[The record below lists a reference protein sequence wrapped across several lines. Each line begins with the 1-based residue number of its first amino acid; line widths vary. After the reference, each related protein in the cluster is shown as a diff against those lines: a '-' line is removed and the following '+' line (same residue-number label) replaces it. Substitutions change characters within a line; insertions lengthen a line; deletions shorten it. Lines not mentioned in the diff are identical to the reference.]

1 MRWVRPVAM
10 LSPLG
15 IWSISVGFVVLLVG
29 LTAFQLH
36 AGYVRT
42 IDVAGANLASTARI
56 TEEQVR
62 GSLRVVRLILKA
74 MADAPKDDPG
84 AFRAFMDA
92 RSKAVPEIRQAI
104 LVNQDAVI
112 TVSTLREIEGWAVG
126 HRQYFTGARDLEP
139 GRDFFVTKPLPI
151 GVDKSMIAFASMPM
165 RAPDGSLRGVVAV
178 SLEPAFFLRFLAT
191 LHTGEDGAG
200 ALLLTPEGDIIGR
213 DPDPHL
219 FVGKNI
225 AKGGAFAHHKASQAA
240 SSILTHV
247 TATDGKWKLSAVR
260 TLVDPNLPPLVV
272 IVGRPLDGVLAP
284 WRAEALINSLVVAAL
299 ALAVF
304 VLTALLRSRLVALR
318 ASEEKLRGMF
328 ELAPLGLAL
337 NTMDGG
343 FLEAN
348 DAFLAIV
355 GHDLESLR
363 KLSYWELTPRR
374 YQDEE
379 ARQLGALREIGRYGP
394 YEKHYIHKDGHEIPV
409 RLRGVRITG
418 ADGRGYIWSIV
429 EDITEERATRQA
441 LAERTTELTRSNAD
455 LEQFA
460 YAASHDLREPLRM
473 VNSFLG
479 LLKRRHGAELG
490 AEASEY
496 IAFACEGATRMDQLV
511 QDLLDYSRVGR
522 SNRPQQVVPLTQA
535 VKVACDSLVAAIR
548 EAGAVIEVPPQSL
561 EVRGNHP
568 EIVRLFQ
575 NLIANAVKYRRPDI
589 PPSIRLEWA
598 AEDGMIHGR
607 VADNGIGIDPQYHDR
622 IFQLFQRL
630 HGRGEYEGTGIGLA
644 LCRRII
650 ESHGGRLW
658 VESAMGHGAV
668 FHFTL
673 PRAA

>member
-1 MRWVRPVAM
+1 MSWARPMAM

-15 IWSISVGFVVLLVG
+15 IWSASVGFVVLLVG
-29 LTAFQLH
+29 LTAFQIY
-36 AGYVRT
+36 AGRQRT
-42 IDVAGANLASTARI
+42 IDVAGVNLSSTARI

-74 MADAPKDDPG
+74 VAEAPRDDPE

-92 RSKAVPEIRQAI
+92 RSKAVPEIRQVV

-112 TVSTLREIEGWAVG
+112 TVSTLRDIEGWKVD
-126 HRQYFTGARDLEP
+126 HRQYFSGARDLEP

-151 GVDKSMIAFASMPM
+151 GLDKSLIAFASMPL
-165 RAPDGSLRGVVAV
+165 RDRDGTFRGVVAV
-178 SLEPAFFLRFLAT
+178 SLEPTFFQRFLAT
-191 LHTGEDGAG
+191 LHTGEEGAG

-225 AKGGAFAHHKASQAA
+225 AKGGAFAHHKESQAA

-247 TATDGKWKLSAVR
+247 TATDGKWKLSVVR
-260 TLVDPNLPPLVV
+260 TLVDPDLPPLVV

-284 WRAEALINSLVVAAL
+284 WRSEALINSLVVVAL
-299 ALAVF
+299 ALAIF

-337 NTMDGG
+337 NSMDGG

-355 GHDLESLR
+355 GHELEGLR
-363 KLSYWELTPRR
+363 KLSYWELTPHR
-374 YQDEE
+374 YEADE
-379 ARQLGALREIGRYGP
+379 ASQLGNLRDNGRYGP
-394 YEKHYIHKDGHEIPV
+394 YEKHYIHRDGHEIPV

-418 ADGRGYIWSIV
+418 AGGRGYIWSIV
-429 EDITEERATRQA
+429 EDIAEERAARQA
-441 LAERTTELTRSNAD
+441 LAERTAELTRSNAD

-479 LLKRRHGAELG
+479 LLKRRYGAELD
-490 AEASEY
+490 AEAAEY
-496 IAFACEGATRMDQLV
+496 IAFACEGATRMDRLV
-511 QDLLDYSRVGR
+511 QDLLEYSRIGR
-522 SNRPQQVVPLTQA
+522 SDRPQEPVSLSLAAET
-535 VKVACDSLVAAIR
+535 ACRTLAAAIN
-548 EAGAVIEVPPQSL
+548 EVGAIIEVPPESMFVSANQ
-561 EVRGNHP
+561 V

-575 NLIANAVKYRRPDI
+575 NLLGNAVKYHRPGMVPDV
-589 PPSIRLEWA
+589 RLNWT
-598 AEDGMIHGR
+598 AEDGMIHCR
-607 VADNGIGIDPQYHDR
+607 VTDNGIGIETQYHDR

-644 LCRRII
+644 LCRRIA

-658 VESAMGHGAV
+658 VESVAGSG
-668 FHFTL
+668 
-673 PRAA
+673 